1 MIWNKSEKLAKLKKE
16 KIKKY
21 LFDLLSLFKMQ
32 IPVLVI
38 ITNEK
43 REETEIKGVIMK
55 QDLSVK
61 WRRKKKH
68 NKKKQKQKQN
78 KIIKGGRK
86 IV

>member
-1 MIWNKSEKLAKLKKE
+1 
-16 KIKKY
+16 
-21 LFDLLSLFKMQ
+21 MQ

-61 WRRKKKH
+61 WRRKKNTTKKNRSK
-68 NKKKQKQKQN
+68 NKTK
-78 KIIKGGRK
+78 
-86 IV
+86 

>member
-61 WRRKKKH
+61 WRRKKNTTKKNRSK
-68 NKKKQKQKQN
+68 NKTK
-78 KIIKGGRK
+78 
-86 IV
+86 